1 MIHWSYCVVS
11 ALIGAAFMLLLVAC
25 ADAAKTAD
33 NQTERKG

>member
-1 MIHWSYCVVS
+1 MIHWGYCIAS
-11 ALIGAAFMLLLVAC
+11 SLGGAAIMLLLVAC